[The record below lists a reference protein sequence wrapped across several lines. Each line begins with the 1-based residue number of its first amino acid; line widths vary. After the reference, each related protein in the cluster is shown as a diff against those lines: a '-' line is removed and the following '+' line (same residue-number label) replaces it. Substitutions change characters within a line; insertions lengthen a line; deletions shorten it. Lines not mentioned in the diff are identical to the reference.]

1 MGRGFESFSDH
12 QYTRLVQRLEPRA
25 HNAFVGSSNLSPS
38 TNIMEKNVLQDKEE
52 PLIEKDSKEERI
64 RKSEFARARRRGK
77 KDILNGVTER
87 RYAKN
92 RKARKN
98 K

>member
-1 MGRGFESFSDH
+1 M
-12 QYTRLVQRLEPRA
+12 LP
-25 HNAFVGSSNLSPS
+25 
-38 TNIMEKNVLQDKEE
+38 DKEE

-64 RKSEFARARRRGK
+64 HRDQIARARRRAK

>member
-1 MGRGFESFSDH
+1 MGQGFESSRNRQFA
-12 QYTRLVQRLEPRA
+12 RLVQWLEPTA
-25 HNAFVGSSNLSPS
+25 HNRFVGSSNLSPS
-38 TNIMEKNVLQDKEE
+38 TKFVEKNMLPDKEE

-64 RKSEFARARRRGK
+64 RKSEFARMRRRAK

-92 RKARKN
+92 RKSRKN